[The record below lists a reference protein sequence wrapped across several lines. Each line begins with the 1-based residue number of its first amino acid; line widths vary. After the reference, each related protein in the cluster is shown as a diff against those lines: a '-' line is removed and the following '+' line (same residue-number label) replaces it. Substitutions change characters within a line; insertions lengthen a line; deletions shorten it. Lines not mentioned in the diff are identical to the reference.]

1 MGILNKTRLMKM
13 GMTAFGFLL
22 VAATTAGVNV
32 ASWTVIHNEPVPEE
46 MK

>member
-1 MGILNKTRLMKM
+1 MSV
-13 GMTAFGFLL
+13 TALGFLL
-22 VAATTAGVNV
+22 TAIATAGVNV

>member
-1 MGILNKTRLMKM
+1 MTKSKMIRM

-22 VAATTAGVNV
+22 TAVTTAGVNV
-32 ASWTVIHNEPVPEE
+32 ASWTVIHNEEVPQE

>member
-1 MGILNKTRLMKM
+1 MIKTKMIKM
-13 GMTAFGFLL
+13 GVTALGFLFMT
-22 VAATTAGVNV
+22 VATVGVNV

>member
-1 MGILNKTRLMKM
+1 MGVTALGFMLM
-13 GMTAFGFLL
+13 A
-22 VAATTAGVNV
+22 VATAGVNV

>member
-1 MGILNKTRLMKM
+1 MIKARFMKLS
-13 GMTAFGFLL
+13 MTAIGFLFMA
-22 VAATTAGVNV
+22 VATAGVNV

>member
-1 MGILNKTRLMKM
+1 MNKMKMIKM

-22 VAATTAGVNV
+22 VAATTMGVNA
-32 ASWTVIHNEPVPEE
+32 ASWTLVHNEPVPEE